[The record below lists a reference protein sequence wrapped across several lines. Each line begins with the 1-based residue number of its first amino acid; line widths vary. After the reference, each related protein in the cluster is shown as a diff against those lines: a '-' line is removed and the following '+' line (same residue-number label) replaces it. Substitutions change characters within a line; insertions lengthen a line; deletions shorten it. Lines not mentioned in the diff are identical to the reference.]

1 MIPHHRPAGT
11 LVEITSPEVRIGEAQ
26 DFLDLMA
33 TLRHCHGAHGVIL
46 PSSAFSTDF
55 FDLKTGLA
63 GEILQKSSNYGFRLA
78 VVGDFSGMDAGPL
91 RDFIRE
97 SNRGGLVM
105 FAPST
110 EAALERLA

>member
-1 MIPHHRPAGT
+1 MTPHHRPGGT
-11 LVEITSPEVRIGEAQ
+11 LVEVTSSEVRIEEAQ

-33 TLRHCHGAHGVIL
+33 TVRHYHGAHGVVL
-46 PSSAFSTDF
+46 PSSAFTADF

-78 VVGDFSGMDAGPL
+78 IVGDFSGMDAGPL

-97 SNRGGLVM
+97 SNRGNQVLFVD
-105 FAPST
+105 ST
-110 EAALERLA
+110 EAALERLT